1 MVATDL
7 RVTCSFMRSWVRLTV
22 PDQGVCMTQVD
33 VPAILLSVSFG
44 ASQGPYQDFSF
55 PICNTEIVNL
65 YRVVR
70 ICEIL
75 HMKE

>member
-1 MVATDL
+1 
-7 RVTCSFMRSWVRLTV
+7 
-22 PDQGVCMTQVD
+22 MTQVG
-33 VPAILLSVSFG
+33 VPALLLVVSFG
-44 ASQGPYQDFSF
+44 ASQGPYWDLSF
-55 PICNTEIVNL
+55 PICNTEIISL